1 MRGIVEKGDLVMWG
15 MNFRRLLRLSQDQNP
30 KTEAKQELRIAS
42 YNIHRSIGTDKKL
55 DPERIGSILHD
66 LNADIIALQ
75 EVDSGIHSK
84 GECQVEFFRRYM
96 PNYQI
101 VEGPTIKDSRG
112 KYGNVLLS
120 KLPISQVQTISLA
133 VERREPRGA
142 IAVQTSWGGQD
153 FWVVALH
160 LGLRAYE
167 RKQQYL
173 MLNQLLNR
181 TASPTIIC
189 GDFNEWKR
197 YPRTFSHL
205 DVNVRQL
212 RPRKSFPSRFPVFP
226 LDRIF
231 CQPEQA
237 LIGFQVIRT
246 PLTRVASDHL
256 PVLGRIDV
264 EALLDKSRQ
273 TYSMQNTHAPLPER
287 AG

>member
-1 MRGIVEKGDLVMWG
+1 MRRFVARGGREMWRLS
-15 MNFRRLLRLSQDQNP
+15 FRRLLRRRRDQNHIR
-30 KTEAKQELRIAS
+30 EAEQVLRIAS

-55 DPERIGSILHD
+55 DPERIRGVLTG

-84 GECQVEFFRRYM
+84 GECQVEFIRRTFPEYHL
-96 PNYQI
+96 
-101 VEGPTIKDSRG
+101 VEGPTIVDERG

-120 KLPISQVQTISLA
+120 KLPMTQTQTINLA

-142 IAVQTSWGGQD
+142 IAAQISWHGQS

-160 LGLRAYE
+160 LGLRAFE
-167 RKQQYL
+167 RKQQYQ

-181 TASPTIIC
+181 TAAPVIIC

-197 YPRTFSHL
+197 YPRTFSHF
-205 DVNVRQL
+205 DVNCRQL

-226 LDRIF
+226 LDRVF

-256 PVLGRIDV
+256 PVVARVDI
-264 EALLDKSRQ
+264 EALLAPQASESSHSREMKE
-273 TYSMQNTHAPLPER
+273 TR
-287 AG
+287 RGVG